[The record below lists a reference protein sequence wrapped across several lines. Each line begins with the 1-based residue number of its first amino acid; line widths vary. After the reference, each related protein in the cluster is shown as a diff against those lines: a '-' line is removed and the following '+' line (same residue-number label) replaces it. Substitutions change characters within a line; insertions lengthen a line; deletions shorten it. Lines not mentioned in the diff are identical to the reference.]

1 MPGAQGL
8 ERLVEGRLTSELAE
22 LGFSRRGSTFVLH
35 HHDVAWL
42 LAPERTPWST
52 PGRIVFSMVWAVQV
66 PGLRAVLGEHAPPG
80 PPVLGWV
87 GQAGAALQPR
97 WFRLGATTVLGLGSL
112 RLARAAGEVR
122 QHVEEDALPR
132 LRELPDAG
140 AVQQHLV
147 ADLDRRGTAPSPG
160 EVAAIR
166 RVAAISVLR
175 GRHDNALRWLDY
187 LEARSSRV
195 TPPDLVA
202 ERLAPFRERCL
213 AS

>member
-8 ERLVEGRLTSELAE
+8 ERLVEGRLTSELAA
-22 LGFSRRGSTFVLH
+22 LGFTRRGATFVAR

-52 PGRIVFSMVWAVQV
+52 PGRVVFSMVWAVQV
-66 PGLRAVLGEHAPPG
+66 PGLRRVLGDHTPPG

-87 GQAGAALQPR
+87 GQDGGALQPR
-97 WFRLGATTVLGLGSL
+97 WFRLGPTTVPGLGEL

-122 QHVEEDALPR
+122 HHVEVHALPR
-132 LRELPDAG
+132 LQAFPDSG

-147 ADLDRRGTAPSPG
+147 ADLDHRGTAPSPG

-175 GRHDNALRWLDY
+175 GRHDNALRWLDH
-187 LEARSSRV
+187 LEARSARV

-202 ERLAPFRERCL
+202 ERLAPLRRRL
-213 AS
+213 AA